1 MISISVMVFP
11 TTRKANMARGLPPGA
26 HTAPGAP
33 SMSASWAAWALPGQG
48 VRHGPSAPH
57 LGRQEGRSL
66 FAVGGCRFDRG
77 AVGAENG
84 VGVEQ
89 GDERFEVP
97 LAGRGQEGL
106 DYRLLAVPISGLRLV
121 AALDS
126 PPSPAGQLAG
136 GGRRAVDDR
145 RDVLEWHREQV
156 V

>member
-1 MISISVMVFP
+1 
-11 TTRKANMARGLPPGA
+11 MARGLPPGA
-26 HTAPGAP
+26 HTAPGVP
-33 SMSASWAAWALPGQG
+33 SMTRELSRLGSPGQG
-48 VRHGPSAPH
+48 VRHGPAATH

-66 FAVGGCRFDRG
+66 VAVGGCRFDRS

-97 LAGRGQEGL
+97 AAGRGQEGL
-106 DYRLLAVPISGLRLV
+106 DNRLLAVPISGLSLV

-126 PPSPAGQLAG
+126 PPGPAGQLAG